1 MIKAIII
8 DDEKY
13 CVEVL
18 EELISEHCKLLS
30 VVSSCSSGDEGI
42 ISIQQH
48 QPDLIFLDIEMPRM
62 SGFDMLEKLQP
73 FHFDVIFTTAYD
85 QYAIRAFKYTAL
97 DYLLKPI
104 DTEDLKNAV
113 DKYLHPRTHH
123 NYAAQLELL
132 KESMKQL
139 HQPHLQ
145 RIAIPTIEGL
155 ILLPVSD
162 ILFCE
167 ANSSYTIL
175 HLHKSEKI
183 VSAKT
188 LKEYE
193 EVLEPHGFFRVH
205 HSHLVNLNHIQKYVR
220 GDGGYVIM
228 SDHSTITV
236 SRNKKES
243 FLIRLQHSNK
253 Y

>member
-1 MIKAIII
+1 MIKSIII

-30 VVSSCSSGDEGI
+30 VSSCCSSGDEGI
-42 ISIQQH
+42 ISIQKY

-104 DTEDLKNAV
+104 DTEDLKKAV
-113 DKYLHPRTHH
+113 EKYLHPRTHH

-132 KESMKQL
+132 KDSMKQL
-139 HQPHLQ
+139 QQ
-145 RIAIPTIEGL
+145 
-155 ILLPVSD
+155 
-162 ILFCE
+162 
-167 ANSSYTIL
+167 
-175 HLHKSEKI
+175 
-183 VSAKT
+183 
-188 LKEYE
+188 
-193 EVLEPHGFFRVH
+193 
-205 HSHLVNLNHIQKYVR
+205 
-220 GDGGYVIM
+220 
-228 SDHSTITV
+228 
-236 SRNKKES
+236 
-243 FLIRLQHSNK
+243 
-253 Y
+253 